1 MRKFLF
7 GFDEKHSYVD
17 LSDPSRQQAIRE
29 SDYQQD
35 ADAGSRVLRVK
46 GKVSPPVLSIK
57 AITTKERI

>member
-1 MRKFLF
+1 
-7 GFDEKHSYVD
+7 VD